1 MPIMVATGVAGRG
14 LDIAG
19 VMHVIQYDLP
29 SMDHGGIE
37 EYTHRIGK
45 HSVLPLF
52 VVVVLLLHRLTSPGR
67 TGRIGNRG
75 LATAFFND
83 RNSDMGT
90 AIVEQLIEMK
100 QHVPYV
106 LEEYR
111 SQPDYDAQDGGD
123 GGRQEQDLM
132 DPGYA
137 ADTDNGAFSESVSA
151 SSENPYSHGGS
162 GALPKVE
169 EIGGW

>member
-1 MPIMVATGVAGRG
+1 MAFS
-14 LDIAG
+14 DIE
-19 VMHVIQYDLP
+19 I
-29 SMDHGGIE
+29 
-37 EYTHRIGK
+37 
-45 HSVLPLF
+45 
-52 VVVVLLLHRLTSPGR
+52 GR

-100 QHVPYV
+100 QHVPDF

-111 SQPDYDAQDGGD
+111 PQPDYDAQDDGD
-123 GGRQEQDLM
+123 GGRQEQDRM
-132 DPGYA
+132 DLGYA
-137 ADTDNGAFSESVSA
+137 ADTDNGFSESVSA

-162 GALPKVE
+162 GVFPKVE
-169 EIGGW
+169 EIGGS